1 MTMAQV
7 RAIESQPLS
16 ALVDRTGIKPNR
28 ADCHTFLSALCT
40 QLTAYFGEAW
50 SDAQLMDSVK
60 ILYENYYYLR
70 SADWVYFAKKAKS
83 LHFGKVYGKFSPA
96 VLMEWAEKF
105 AYDWTQESINLTI
118 SAANASKS
126 IENDNRVN
134 REILKGVEA
143 AKNRYSME
151 LYKNGLA

>member
-1 MTMAQV
+1 MAQV
-7 RAIESQPLS
+7 RQIESLPLS
-16 ALVDRTGIKPNR
+16 TLVNRSGIKPDR
-28 ADCHTFLSALCT
+28 TDCHTYLSALCT

-105 AYDWTQESINLTI
+105 AHDWTEESINLTI

-126 IENDNRVN
+126 IENDSRVN
-134 REILKGVEA
+134 REILRAVESS
-143 AKNRYSME
+143 KNGYAME
-151 LYKNGLA
+151 LYKNGQL